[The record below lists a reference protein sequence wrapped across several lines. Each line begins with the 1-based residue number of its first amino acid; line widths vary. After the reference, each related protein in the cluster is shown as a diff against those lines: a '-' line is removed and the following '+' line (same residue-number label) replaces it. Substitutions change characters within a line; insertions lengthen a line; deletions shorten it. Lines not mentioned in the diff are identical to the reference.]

1 MRISHVAIDIII
13 ISYLTSAS
21 WNNFFVC
28 FVLFFFVFA
37 YAKLLQVNFV
47 IVTLVNNLPILFSF
61 LFKIKTTL
69 TFLFIISFRK
79 GTKCCEKMS
88 PRIVF
93 VIVSKQI
100 SIANK
105 RKSTFQNMLNDSLIL
120 YYWLLFAFCCS
131 FESVSFPKF
140 ILLKTQK
147 TNERT
152 YGSF

>member
-1 MRISHVAIDIII
+1 
-13 ISYLTSAS
+13 
-21 WNNFFVC
+21 
-28 FVLFFFVFA
+28 
-37 YAKLLQVNFV
+37 
-47 IVTLVNNLPILFSF
+47 
-61 LFKIKTTL
+61 
-69 TFLFIISFRK
+69 
-79 GTKCCEKMS
+79 MS

-147 TNERT
+147 TNERR